1 MRFVRDNQLQFN
13 EVHMFDGK
21 FNLGN
26 IASLVKNAGKIQD
39 MMKEAQ
45 EKLAKIEV
53 MGEAG
58 AGAVQIKFNAQGYA
72 LSVIIEDAILKEDK
86 VILQDLV
93 AAAIND
99 GAQKIEK
106 EKEKMVGGAG
116 GMLGGM
122 MQGQE
127 EK

>member
-1 MRFVRDNQLQFN
+1 
-13 EVHMFDGK
+13 MFDGK

-26 IASLVKNAGKIQD
+26 IASLMKNAGKIQE

-53 MGEAG
+53 IGEAG
-58 AGAVQIKFNAQGYA
+58 AGAVQIKMNAQGYA
-72 LSVIIEDAILKEDK
+72 LAVHIDDDILKEDK
-86 VILQDLV
+86 IILQDLI

-99 GAQKIEK
+99 GTKKIEK
-106 EKEKMVGGAG
+106 EKEKLVGGAG
-116 GMLGGM
+116 MLNGMLSE
-122 MQGQE
+122 E